1 MNGLRSRHISG
12 ALVALAL
19 CSQPRLSS
27 AVNRAD
33 GNSGQPYP
41 AHPGRII
48 VKYRSNVTAC
58 AHCLLAA
65 GVPFASVTGSDSL
78 DRLHRELGVRGAHP
92 LFLEHHAGGD
102 RASAYRAGLDVVRRA
117 FPQRTA
123 RAAPSATAP
132 DLSNTYVLDLP
143 RGTDVAAAARRY
155 AADPSVEYAEPD
167 YERRIS
173 FVPNDPF
180 FSSSGTWK
188 QSYPDLWGLHL
199 TLADAAWDTATGNGI
214 VVAVIDTGVDYRH
227 PDIAANMWINP
238 GEIAGNRRD
247 DDGNGF
253 IDDVRGWDFVA
264 NRNDP
269 RDRNGHG
276 THVAGTIAAVGN
288 NRKGVVGM
296 AWQARIMPVRAIGAN
311 GIGYDSDLAKA
322 IVYAAENGADILNNS
337 WGGSIASQTISDAV
351 STAASLGAV
360 IVFAAGNADSGGG
373 CTTFNSYLGP
383 AALPQV
389 IAVGAST
396 PTGQIADF
404 SNSGGALSVA
414 APGVDILSLR
424 GGNRVKGKVVHGR
437 YMRLSGTSM
446 AAPHVAGLAAVLLSS
461 QPELSPDEVRWH
473 LELNADQPG
482 YSGYEGRAWN
492 PYFGWGRIN
501 AANVFNTPPVTT
513 RFRNVPA
520 SPFNLLGPQPLSAF
534 DLHGIAGTMAPSA
547 PLGFLFTT
555 SDPVAWR
562 LTVPDWLPADTRSG
576 TGSATAALQLD
587 GTAVPVGPYTGSMV
601 VSAPAAVDGGA
612 SVPVAAY
619 VHRDVR
625 VGPQIT
631 VAGQVLHA
639 VNPPAIATDG
649 VNTMVAWE
657 DAQLNAPASLVMT
670 CLDGAGNLSGP
681 FIVATEWCVQDS
693 CYWIDGSSVALASDG
708 TDFLLM
714 WREGISTT
722 VFGRTWAQQVTTQN
736 EYVKVVRVTATGQV
750 LDAAPIVLASQT
762 QSRSPYTY
770 IPLWYMNLTAA
781 FDGTAYT
788 AMWADLNFDSNVS
801 QTFIARIGTDGAV
814 LAPAQQ
820 IYPTASTVHPQ
831 AIMPRQA
838 CLPGNCLVAWSQYDP
853 LPSQGGAWRVYGV
866 RLAGSQVLDSN
877 PFLIMNGTPYEVT
890 GAAAGAD
897 SFLVVASNTVCH
909 GSACAGGVVGG
920 RVTAAGVAL
929 DTAGIQIDR
938 ALDARQLE
946 PLGVTFDGTNY
957 VVTFMDFALPPGVA
971 GVDHQI
977 FASRVGLDGAVLD
990 SEPIGL
996 LLAQGGQALLPN
1008 VSFGSPSN
1016 IVSTQTAPM
1025 LVWLD
1030 STPYGADDP
1039 QSRKAIVAQR
1049 MLAAAP

>member
-1 MNGLRSRHISG
+1 MNRRRLHHISG

-19 CSQPRLSS
+19 CSPMLSS
-27 AVNRAD
+27 AVSRAD
-33 GNSGQPYP
+33 VNPGQPYA

-78 DRLHRELGVRGAHP
+78 DRLHRELGVRGAHA
-92 LFLEHHAGGD
+92 LFLEHHAGGN
-102 RASAYRAGLDVVRRA
+102 RASAYRAGLDAVRRT

-123 RAAPSATAP
+123 RAAPTATAP
-132 DLSNTYVLDLP
+132 DLSNIYVLDLP
-143 RGTDVAAAARRY
+143 RGTDVATAARRY
-155 AADPSVEYAEPD
+155 AADPNVEYAEPD

-188 QSYPDLWGLHL
+188 QSYPDLWGLRL
-199 TLADAAWDTATGNGI
+199 TLADAAWDTAAGDGI
-214 VVAVIDTGVDYRH
+214 VVAVIDTGVNYRH

-238 GEIAGNRRD
+238 GEIAGNRQD

-253 IDDVRGWDFVA
+253 VDDVRGWDFVA

-288 NRKGVVGM
+288 NGKGVVGM

-322 IVYAAENGADILNNS
+322 IVYAAQNGADVLNNS
-337 WGGSIASQTISDAV
+337 WGGSMASQTISDAV

-360 IVFAAGNADSGGG
+360 IVFAAGNADGGGGG
-373 CTTFNSYLGP
+373 CTTSNSYLGP
-383 AALPQV
+383 AALPQA

-396 PTGQIADF
+396 PTDQIADF

-424 GGNRVKGKVVHGR
+424 GGNRVKGKVVHGP
-437 YMRLSGTSM
+437 YTRLSGTSM

-482 YSGYEGRAWN
+482 YPGYEGRAWN

-501 AANVFNTPPVTT
+501 AANVFDTPPVTT

-555 SDPVAWR
+555 SNPVAWT
-562 LTVPDWLPADTRSG
+562 LTVPNWLPADTSSG

-587 GTAVPVGPYTGSMV
+587 GTAVSAGSYTGSMV

-657 DAQLNAPASLVMT
+657 NAQLNARASLVMT

-736 EYVKVVRVTATGQV
+736 EYVKAVRVTATGQV

-762 QSRSPYTY
+762 QSHSPYTY
-770 IPLWYMNLTAA
+770 IPLRYINLTTA

-788 AMWADLNFDSNVS
+788 AMWVDLNFDSNVS
-801 QTFIARIGTDGAV
+801 QIFIARIGTDGTV

-820 IYPTASTVHPQ
+820 IYPTASTVQPQ
-831 AIMPRQA
+831 AIMPRLA

-866 RLAGSQVLDSN
+866 RLAASQVVDST

-890 GAAAGAD
+890 GVAAGTD
-897 SFLVVASNTVCH
+897 NFLVVAGNSVCH
-909 GSACAGGVVGG
+909 GSTCSDGVVGG
-920 RVTAAGVAL
+920 RVTATGAAL

-938 ALDARQLE
+938 ALDARELE

-1030 STPYGADDP
+1030 SSPYGADDP

-1049 MLAAAP
+1049 VLAAAP